1 MTEPSKKQLELEQSI
16 SNISA
21 YNKISKQNKN
31 IERGNESSN
40 YYARNIMEA
49 KLEELTKAIESH
61 VYNSLAGKVGVKA
74 VSAIYLSQ
82 FPDLDVVSFI
92 AFKVLID
99 NVSQTKTTTATALK
113 IGQMLEDELRFTA
126 FEEQD
131 PKHFKNIIRH
141 TKDTN
146 HEGYKKRL
154 MVYHMNKKGHKF
166 EPWTRGNKL
175 RVGLKLIEII
185 SIQLGMVKIVNR
197 RQGKT
202 MTSFVVFTEV
212 YMKYINQGR
221 SNRIAA
227 FPIYLPLLDKPREWT
242 SINDGGY
249 YTERLKTR
257 AIKTS
262 NPDYL
267 KRLQE
272 TDLTT
277 SLKALSLASHTE
289 WGVNQFVLE
298 TLEYCWEERIE
309 VGSLIDRELAELP
322 TKPVDVNDKE
332 AMKEWRYHASLIHDM
347 NAQNMVKRYQI
358 LSMIDTAKRYAGEKF
373 YHLYQYDFTG
383 RMYCMTAHFH
393 PQGSDIARGLHRF
406 YEGAEIKTKQD
417 LNWLAIAGANHW
429 GMNKHTYEQRLE
441 WAFIEGTDLALEVY
455 KDPIG
460 NVDIWGKAKEPFQFL
475 AWCREWAMFQDVG
488 INKGFISHHVCCLD
502 GTNNGY
508 QHIAGLISHESL
520 ANKVNLQNVKEPQ
533 DLYKQIL
540 DVLLMLLKYDKSEQA
555 AIWYA
560 HKEKFTRKF
569 IKKPVLMIPYNST
582 TFGIANYIEKYFVNE
597 NVFVAKNFKNNFYL
611 ATMIEQAVK
620 YVTPESYKVL
630 KYLAATAMCFNRED
644 KPIAWHSPSG
654 FLIEQNYFQNQVK
667 RITTKIGN
675 SSIKLSVATDE
686 VDKLDKRKQLQG
698 FPSNYIH
705 SLDAAHCQMSLV
717 EASKH
722 GLKNFCVI
730 HDCYGSPASD
740 LQRFIECVKQS
751 FFNIYSDNNLD
762 NLYHQTTQQLSD
774 TSKLPPA
781 LDMGDYDITDVLT
794 APYIFT

>member
-16 SNISA
+16 CSISA

-31 IERGNESSN
+31 IERGSESSN

-49 KLEELTKAIESH
+49 KLEELTKALEKHIFD
-61 VYNSLAGKVGVKA
+61 SLSGKVGVKA
-74 VSAIYLSQ
+74 TSAIYLSQ

-99 NVSQTKTTTATALK
+99 NVSQTKTTTTTALK

-141 TKDTN
+141 TRDTS

-166 EPWTRGNKL
+166 EPWTRGNKI

-185 SIQLGMVKIVNR
+185 SFKLGMVKLINK
-197 RQGKT
+197 RQGKS

-262 NPDYL
+262 NQDYL
-267 KRLQE
+267 KRLRE

-441 WAFIEGTDLALEVY
+441 WAFIEGTDLAEQVY
-455 KDPIG
+455 RDPVG

-475 AWCREWAMFQDVG
+475 AWCKEWSEFQIVG
-488 INKGFISHHVCCLD
+488 WGYKSHHVCCLD

-508 QHIAGLISHESL
+508 QHIAGLIGNESL

-540 DVLLMLLKYDKSEQA
+540 DILLVLLKTENSEQA
-555 AIWYA
+555 KEWY
-560 HKEKFTRKF
+560 KYKDKFTRKF

-582 TFGIANYIEKYFVNE
+582 TFGIANYIEKYFVNQ
-597 NVFVAKNFKNNFYL
+597 NVFMAKNFQNNFYL
-611 ATMIEQAVK
+611 ATMIEKAVRK
-620 YVTPESYKVL
+620 VTPESYQVL

-644 KPIAWHSPSG
+644 KAISWQSPSG
-654 FLIEQNYFQNQVK
+654 FLIEQNYFKNQVK

-675 SSIKLSVATDE
+675 SSIKLSIATGD
-686 VDKLDKRKQLQG
+686 VDKIDKRKQIQG

-705 SLDAAHCQMSLV
+705 SLDAAHCQLSLV
-717 EASKH
+717 LANQK
-722 GLKNFCVI
+722 GLKQFCVI

-740 LQRFIECVKQS
+740 LNSFINCVKKT
-751 FFNIYSDNNLD
+751 FFDIYSDNNLD
-762 NLYHQTTQQLSD
+762 NLYHQTAEQLSD
-774 TSKLPPA
+774 TSKLPAA
-781 LDMGDYDITDVLT
+781 LRMGHYDITDVLT

>member
-1 MTEPSKKQLELEQSI
+1 MSEPSKKQLELEQSI

-49 KLEELTKAIESH
+49 KLEELSKAIATH

-267 KRLQE
+267 KRLRE

-322 TKPVDVNDKE
+322 TKPLDINTNKE
-332 AMKEWRYHASLIHDM
+332 ARKEWRYLASLIHDM

-358 LSMIDTAKRYAGEKF
+358 LSMIDTAKRYVGEKF
-373 YHLYQYDFTG
+373 YHVYQFDFTG
-383 RMYCMTAHFH
+383 RMYPLTAHFH
-393 PQGSDIARGLHRF
+393 PQGNDIARGLHIF
-406 YEGAEIKTKQD
+406 SVGSPINTKQD

-429 GMNKHTYEQRLE
+429 GLNKHTYEERLE
-441 WAFIEGTDLALEVY
+441 WAYIEGTDLAEEIY
-455 KDPIG
+455 RDPIASVG
-460 NVDIWGKAKEPFQFL
+460 VWGRAKEPFQFL
-475 AWCREWAMFQDVG
+475 AWCKEWCEFQCEGYGYV
-488 INKGFISHHVCCLD
+488 SPHVCCLD

-508 QHIAGLISHESL
+508 QHIAGLITNKHL
-520 ANKVNLQNVKEPQ
+520 ANKVNLQNVNQPQ

-540 DVLLMLLKYDKSEQA
+540 DILLQLLQSEDSEQA
-555 AIWYA
+555 IEWYA
-560 HKEKFTRKF
+560 VRDKLTRKF

-582 TFGIANYIEKYFVNE
+582 TFGIANYIERYFVNE
-597 NVFVAKNFKNNFYL
+597 NVFMAKNFQNNFYL
-611 ATMIEQAVK
+611 ATLIEQAVK
-620 YVTPESYKVL
+620 YVTPESYEVL
-630 KYLAATAMCFNRED
+630 KYLQTTALCFNKEN
-644 KPIAWHSPSG
+644 KPITWHSPSG
-654 FLIEQNYFQNQVK
+654 FLVQQNYYVNEVK
-667 RITTKIGN
+667 RVKTKLSNSSVRLSLAEPDTTKI
-675 SSIKLSVATDE
+675 
-686 VDKLDKRKQLQG
+686 DKRKQAQG

-705 SLDAAHCQMSLV
+705 SLDAAHCHLSLV
-717 EASKH
+717 LASKKGH
-722 GLKNFCVI
+722 KQFCVI
-730 HDCYGSPASD
+730 HDCYGSPASE
-740 LQRFIECVKQS
+740 LNSFIQCVKQS
-751 FFNIYSDNNLD
+751 FFDIYSDNNLD

-781 LDMGDYDITDVLT
+781 LDMGDYDVTDVLT